1 MRGVGVVD
9 VSEEHRKKRRAGD
22 PRLTVADRE
31 MLTRITS
38 GDLADEFQFALD
50 AQLVADPLLGG
61 HDDDHAI

>member
-9 VSEEHRKKRRAGD
+9 VSEERRKKRRAGD

-38 GDLADEFQFALD
+38 GDLADDQ
-50 AQLVADPLLGG
+50 
-61 HDDDHAI
+61 AI